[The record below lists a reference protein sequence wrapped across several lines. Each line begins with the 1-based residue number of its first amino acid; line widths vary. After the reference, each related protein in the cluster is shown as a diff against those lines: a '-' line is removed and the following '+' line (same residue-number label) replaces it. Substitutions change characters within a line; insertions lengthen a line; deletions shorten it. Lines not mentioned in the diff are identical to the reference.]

1 MTIGILPRKGHVR
14 YFRGQVGSLRG
25 EQVDDADDDKTSEQT
40 PPSDLGTLKPR
51 SLVHVAS
58 RQPILEWSLV
68 AVSLCGRSHTL
79 AWRRRT
85 NRRSGRRRAPPYL
98 VAVRIQRPI
107 AAAATAR
114 ALPSVRPRR
123 SFPPNSLHPIRLL
136 QSSLIR
142 TIVEMLQQSVVGILI
157 LAAAVAAQAPPG
169 RCPEDYGVQTYPH
182 EAACDRF
189 YKVRR
194 EQVA

>member
-1 MTIGILPRKGHVR
+1 MWSVTHPGLAPADGHTER
-14 YFRGQVGSLRG
+14 
-25 EQVDDADDDKTSEQT
+25 A
-40 PPSDLGTLKPR
+40 
-51 SLVHVAS
+51 
-58 RQPILEWSLV
+58 
-68 AVSLCGRSHTL
+68 
-79 AWRRRT
+79 
-85 NRRSGRRRAPPYL
+85 RRAPPYL

-107 AAAATAR
+107 AASAAR
-114 ALPSVRPRR
+114 ALTSVRPRR

-189 YKVRR
+189 YKVSGRGYKMLGKR
-194 EQVA
+194 KACKKFDTLVNRNINVWWGKPWSLELPEGGLKISLPCSGRFTHLNLPMA